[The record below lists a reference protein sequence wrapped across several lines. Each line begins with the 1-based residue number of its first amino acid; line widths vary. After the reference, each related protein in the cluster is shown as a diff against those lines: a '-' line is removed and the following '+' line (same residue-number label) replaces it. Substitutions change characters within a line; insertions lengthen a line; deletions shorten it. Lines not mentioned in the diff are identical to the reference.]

1 MTTAE
6 LPLAAARA
14 DGLVDPVAEELA
26 VRQAGERVVQR
37 LVLLRDRL
45 AATAVDGE
53 DRQEEQQDRRQ
64 REVGGEDDDRGE
76 REHQPGGRGLKEQVA
91 REVGEDREALDHRDH
106 RRDDHRVEDEED
118 DRGQQDADQI
128 AGDDVRLVR
137 ARETGRGL
145 QDRAGGGDRDRVL
158 QDVER
163 DLLDRLAPD
172 AVREQV
178 GAREADERRERA
190 RASIVASAKQVE
202 VVTSP
207 SAPRV
212 KTFSG
217 TNSPTSAKTAKI
229 ATSGESR
236 RRRSPAPVTP
246 RPIAQKAPTVMT
258 AAT

>member
-6 LPLAAARA
+6 LPLRRPARTA
-14 DGLVDPVAEELA
+14 WSIRSRKSSRFGRPG
-26 VRQAGERVVQR
+26 QRVVQR

-64 REVGGEDDDRGE
+64 REVGGEDDDRRE
-76 REHQPGGRGLKEQVA
+76 REHQPGGRGLKQQVA

-118 DRGQQDADQI
+118 DRGEQDADQV
-128 AGDDVRLVR
+128 ARDDVRLVR

-145 QDRAGGGDRDRVL
+145 KDRAGGGDRDRVL

-190 RASIVASAKQVE
+190 RRE
-202 VVTSP
+202 H
-207 SAPRV
+207 R
-212 KTFSG
+212 
-217 TNSPTSAKTAKI
+217 
-229 ATSGESR
+229 GEREAGRGRDLALRPAREDLQRDELADEREDREDRDLRREQETKVSRAGDRRGRSHR
-236 RRRSPAPVTP
+236 RRRP
-246 RPIAQKAPTVMT
+246 
-258 AAT
+258 